1 MPHGDAQQRDANL
14 RLGAA
19 VAEIEGLYTALLR
32 TRSPGRHQRLRAE
45 LARAAERLAALAAVP
60 GQRQGI
66 SPAPRRRTRRERRRA
81 LAELGAAWIIERHG
95 RNRH

>member
-1 MPHGDAQQRDANL
+1 MPHSDAQRHDANL
-14 RLGAA
+14 RMGAA

-32 TRSPGRHQRLRAE
+32 TRSAGRRQQLRAE
-45 LARAAERLAALAAVP
+45 LARAAERLAALATVP

-66 SPAPRRRTRRERRRA
+66 SPVPRRRTRRERRRA

-95 RNRH
+95 RNGH